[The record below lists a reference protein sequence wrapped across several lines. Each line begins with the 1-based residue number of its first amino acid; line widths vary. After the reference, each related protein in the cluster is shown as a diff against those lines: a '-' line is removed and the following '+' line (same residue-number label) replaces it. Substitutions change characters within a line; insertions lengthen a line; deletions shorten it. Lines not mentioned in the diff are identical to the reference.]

1 MAPGWGGIVILA
13 YFIRGCADA
22 SEQGSVSALSLGGG
36 ILRDEEMWDV
46 RAKPS
51 QPRAPSRDLGSA
63 AATRPAAS

>member
-36 ILRDEEMWDV
+36 ILWDEEMWDV

-51 QPRAPSRDLGSA
+51 QPRAPSRDLGLA
-63 AATRPAAS
+63 AATRPAVS